1 MCECESVSKK
11 GTERGKERE
20 GRREREKKRE
30 GRREREKKGTR
41 RRERRVDVVFQM
53 KPGNVSR
60 T

>member
-30 GRREREKKGTR
+30 GRREREKG
-41 RRERRVDVVFQM
+41 RRERETEGESMFE
-53 KPGNVSR
+53 
-60 T
+60 